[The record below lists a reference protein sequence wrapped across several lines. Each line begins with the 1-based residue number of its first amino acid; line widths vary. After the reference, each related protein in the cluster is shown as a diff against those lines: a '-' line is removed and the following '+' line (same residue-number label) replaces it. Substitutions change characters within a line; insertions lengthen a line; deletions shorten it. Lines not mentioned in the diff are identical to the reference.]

1 MFPLTRPMRQ
11 TLATIALLAVT
22 VVPTGV
28 VATIAWRINRPGHV
42 RDVEIELG
50 RQLGLQ
56 VTLEGVRYPKP
67 GEVVYQGI
75 TLRQEEP
82 RRKGLIEIGRADQA
96 RLQRADRDL
105 IVNLENPRLSAD
117 SPKLALG
124 QLAAVLQRSGQIPFE
139 RVHVTAGS
147 CQLDLGHESLR
158 VSVRDVAGELVVDPL
173 APSLKLTYRF
183 SGEGAGTRCELAGTR
198 DRRTEQIETSVALST
213 VEGPPLPARVLNVFF
228 DAADWLGSSAKF
240 EGMLHLHQAGSRDWE
255 ADYRGELHDVDL
267 AKLVGR
273 RFPRHRLNGRAR
285 VAIKEAKWGQR
296 PTQGWGWLEAK
307 GELAAGQGSIG
318 IDLIDALAREMKFR
332 RSPRLVNLDA
342 RKTDVDF
349 RALGLS
355 FAIESGGE
363 IQIGGALG
371 AEFPPDA
378 VIAGAT
384 TSLLS
389 APQGTASVHGL
400 IKTLF
405 PISQASSGV
414 MVPLTAESQLLLSLP
429 VPPGSV
435 NTTRQTVDG
444 N

>member
-1 MFPLTRPMRQ
+1 MFPLTRPLRQ
-11 TLATIALLAVT
+11 TLATIALVGLT
-22 VVPTGV
+22 VIPTGV

-56 VTLEGVRYPKP
+56 VTLDAVRYPKP

-82 RRKGLIEIGRADQA
+82 RSKGLTEIARASQA
-96 RLQRADRDL
+96 RLQRADREL
-105 IVNLENPRLSAD
+105 ILYLENPRLSAD
-117 SPKLALG
+117 SPKLGLG
-124 QLAAVLQRSGQIPFE
+124 QVAAMLQRSGQIPFE

-147 CQLDLGHESLR
+147 CQLDFGHESLR
-158 VSVRDVAGELVVDPL
+158 LALRDVAGEFVVDPL
-173 APSLKLTYRF
+173 APSVKLTYRVP
-183 SGEGAGTRCELAGTR
+183 GVGAGTRCELTVTR
-198 DRRTEQIETSVALST
+198 DRRTEQIETSVALTT
-213 VEGPPLPARVLNVFF
+213 VEGLPLPARLLNVFF
-228 DAADWLGSSAKF
+228 DADDWLGSSAKF
-240 EGMLHLHQAGSRDWE
+240 EGALRLRQAGSREWE
-255 ADYRGELHDVDL
+255 ADFTGELLDIDL

-273 RFPRHRLNGRAR
+273 RFPRHRLTGRAR

-307 GELAAGQGSIG
+307 GELLAGHGSIG
-318 IDLIDALAREMKFR
+318 VDLIEALAREMKFR
-332 RSPRLVNLDA
+332 RSPRLANLDA

-355 FAIESGGE
+355 FAMESNGE
-363 IQIGGALG
+363 IQIAGALG
-371 AEFPPDA
+371 AEFSPDA

-405 PISQASSGV
+405 PVSQASSGV
-414 MVPLTAESQLLLSLP
+414 LVPLTAESQLLLSLP
-429 VPPGSV
+429 VSPGSV
-435 NTTRQTVDG
+435 TTTRQTVDG

>member
-11 TLATIALLAVT
+11 MVATIALVGLT
-22 VVPTGV
+22 IVPTGV

-82 RRKGLIEIGRADQA
+82 RHKGLIEIGRADQA

-124 QLAAVLQRSGQIPFE
+124 QVAAVLQRSGQIPFE

-198 DRRTEQIETSVALST
+198 DRRTEQIETSVALTT

-240 EGMLHLHQAGSRDWE
+240 EGTLHLHQAGSRDWE

-363 IQIGGALG
+363 IQIAGALG

>member
-1 MFPLTRPMRQ
+1 
-11 TLATIALLAVT
+11 
-22 VVPTGV
+22 
-28 VATIAWRINRPGHV
+28 
-42 RDVEIELG
+42 
-50 RQLGLQ
+50 

-67 GEVVYQGI
+67 GEVIYQGI

-105 IVNLENPRLSAD
+105 IVYLENPRLSAD
-117 SPKLALG
+117 SPKLGLG
-124 QLAAVLQRSGQIPFE
+124 QLAAVLQRSGQVPFE
-139 RVHVTAGS
+139 KVHVTAGS

-158 VSVRDVAGELVVDPL
+158 LAVRDVAGELVVDPL

-183 SGEGAGTRCELAGTR
+183 PGEGAGTRCELAGTR
-198 DRRTEQIETSVALST
+198 DRRTEQIETSVALTT

-240 EGMLHLHQAGSRDWE
+240 EGTLHLHQAGSRDWE

-273 RFPRHRLNGRAR
+273 RFPRHRLTGRAR

-296 PTQGWGWLEAK
+296 PTQGWGWLEAR
-307 GELAAGQGSIG
+307 GELAAGQGAIG
-318 IDLIDALAREMKFR
+318 IDLVDALAREMKFR

-342 RKTDVDF
+342 RKIDVDF

-355 FAIESGGE
+355 FAMESSGE
-363 IQIGGALG
+363 IQIAGALG
-371 AEFPPDA
+371 TEFPPDA

-384 TSLLS
+384 TTLLS

-429 VPPGSV
+429 VSQGSL
-435 NTTRQTVDG
+435 TATRRTVDG

>member
-11 TLATIALLAVT
+11 TVATIALVGLT

-183 SGEGAGTRCELAGTR
+183 AGEGAGTRCELAGTR
-198 DRRTEQIETSVALST
+198 DRRTEQIETSVALTT

-240 EGMLHLHQAGSRDWE
+240 EGTLHLHQAGSRDWE

>member
-11 TLATIALLAVT
+11 TVATIALVGLT

-183 SGEGAGTRCELAGTR
+183 AGEGAGTRCELAGTR
-198 DRRTEQIETSVALST
+198 DRRTEQIETSVALTT
-213 VEGPPLPARVLNVFF
+213 VEGPPLTARVLNVFF

-240 EGMLHLHQAGSRDWE
+240 EGTLHLHQAGSRDWE

-285 VAIKEAKWGQR
+285 VVIKDAKWGQR

-384 TSLLS
+384 RSLLS

-429 VPPGSV
+429 VPPGSI

>member
-11 TLATIALLAVT
+11 TVATIALVGLT

-28 VATIAWRINRPGHV
+28 IATIAWRINRPGHV

-198 DRRTEQIETSVALST
+198 DRRTEQIETSVALTT

-240 EGMLHLHQAGSRDWE
+240 EGTLHLHQAGSRDWE

-371 AEFPPDA
+371 AEFSPDA

-389 APQGTASVHGL
+389 APEGTASVHGL

>member
-1 MFPLTRPMRQ
+1 MFPLTRPLRQ
-11 TLATIALLAVT
+11 TLATIALFVLT
-22 VVPTGV
+22 IVPTGA

-56 VTLEGVRYPKP
+56 VTLNAVRYPKP

-82 RRKGLIEIGRADQA
+82 RGKGLTEIARADQA
-96 RLQRADRDL
+96 RLQRADREL
-105 IVNLENPRLSAD
+105 ILHLENPQLRSD
-117 SPKLALG
+117 SPRLGLG
-124 QLAAVLQRSGQIPFE
+124 QLGVLLQRSGQIPFE
-139 RVHVTAGS
+139 RIHVTTGS
-147 CQLDLGHESLR
+147 CQLDLGHKSLQ
-158 VSVRDVAGELVVDPL
+158 VGLRDVAGEFVVDPM
-173 APSLKLTYRF
+173 APSVKLAYRIP
-183 SGEGAGTRCELAGTR
+183 GEGAGTRCELTVTR
-198 DRRTEQIETSVALST
+198 DRRTEQIETSVALAT
-213 VEGPPLPARVLNVFF
+213 VEGLPLPARVLSVFF
-228 DAADWLGSSAKF
+228 DAEDWLGSSAKF
-240 EGMLHLHQAGSRDWE
+240 EGTLRLHQGGSREWE
-255 ADYRGELHDVDL
+255 ADFQGELIDVDL

-273 RFPRHRLNGRAR
+273 RFPRHRLTGRAR
-285 VAIKEAKWGQR
+285 VAIKAAKWGQR
-296 PTQGWGWLEAK
+296 PTQGWGWLEAQ
-307 GELAAGQGSIG
+307 GDLAAGQGSIG
-318 IDLIDALAREMKFR
+318 VDLIEALAREMKFR

-349 RALGLS
+349 RAIGLA
-355 FAIESGGE
+355 FAMDSGGE
-363 IQIGGALG
+363 IQIAGALG

-414 MVPLTAESQLLLSLP
+414 LVPLTAESQLLLSLP

-435 NTTRQTVDG
+435 STTRQTVDG

>member
-11 TLATIALLAVT
+11 TVATIALVGLT

-240 EGMLHLHQAGSRDWE
+240 EGTLHLHQAGSRDWE

-371 AEFPPDA
+371 AEFSPDA

-389 APQGTASVHGL
+389 APEGTASVHGL

>member
-11 TLATIALLAVT
+11 TVATIALVGLT

-198 DRRTEQIETSVALST
+198 DRRTEQIETSVALTT

-240 EGMLHLHQAGSRDWE
+240 EGTLHLHQAGSRDWE

-371 AEFPPDA
+371 AEFSPDA

>member
-1 MFPLTRPMRQ
+1 MFPLTRPQRQ
-11 TLATIALLAVT
+11 TLATIALFGLT
-22 VVPTGV
+22 VFPTGV

-56 VTLEGVRYPKP
+56 VTLDAVRYPKP

-82 RRKGLIEIGRADQA
+82 RSKGLIEIARADLA

-105 IVNLENPRLSAD
+105 ILHLENPQLRAD
-117 SPKLALG
+117 SPKLGLG
-124 QLAAVLQRSGQIPFE
+124 QLAALLQRSGQIPFD
-139 RVHVTAGS
+139 RIHVTAS
-147 CQLDLGHESLR
+147 FCQLDLGHESLR
-158 VSVRDVAGELVVDPL
+158 MAIRDVAGEFVVDPL
-173 APSLKLTYRF
+173 APSVKLTYRIP
-183 SGEGAGTRCELAGTR
+183 GEGAGTRCELAITR
-198 DRRTEQIETSVALST
+198 DRTTEQIETSVALTT
-213 VEGPPLPARVLNVFF
+213 VEGLPLSARVLNVFF
-228 DAADWLGSSAKF
+228 DAEDWLGSSAKV
-240 EGMLHLHQAGSRDWE
+240 EGMLRLHQAGSREWE
-255 ADYRGELHDVDL
+255 ADFTGELVDVDL

-273 RFPRHRLNGRAR
+273 RFPRHRLTGRAQI
-285 VAIKEAKWGQR
+285 AIKEAKWGQR
-296 PTQGWGWLEAK
+296 PTQGWGWLQAR
-307 GELAAGQGSIG
+307 GELIAGQGSIG
-318 IDLIDALAREMKFR
+318 VNLIEALAREMKFR
-332 RSPRLVNLDA
+332 RSQRLASLDA
-342 RKTDVDF
+342 RKTEVDF

-355 FAIESGGE
+355 FAMESSGD
-363 IQIGGALG
+363 IQIAGALG

-405 PISQASSGV
+405 PVSQVSSGV

-429 VPPGSV
+429 VPAGAV
-435 NTTRQTVDG
+435 TTTRQTVDG

>member
-11 TLATIALLAVT
+11 TLATIALLGLT
-22 VVPTGV
+22 VVPTAV

-56 VTLEGVRYPKP
+56 VTLDAVRYPKP

-82 RRKGLIEIGRADQA
+82 RSKGLTEIARADQA
-96 RLQRADRDL
+96 RLQRADREL
-105 IVNLENPRLSAD
+105 IVYLENPRLSAD
-117 SPKLALG
+117 SPRAGLG

-139 RVHVTAGS
+139 RIHVTAAF
-147 CQLDLGHESLR
+147 CQLDLGHERLR
-158 VSVRDVAGELVVDPL
+158 LAVRDVAGEFVVDPL
-173 APSLKLTYRF
+173 APSVKLTYRVP
-183 SGEGAGTRCELAGTR
+183 SDATGTRCELAVTR
-198 DRRTEQIETSVALST
+198 DRRSEQIETSVALTT
-213 VEGPPLPARVLNVFF
+213 VEGVPLPARVLDVFF
-228 DAADWLGSSAKF
+228 DAEDWLGSNAKVN
-240 EGMLHLHQAGSRDWE
+240 GTLRLRQAGSREWE
-255 ADYRGELHDVDL
+255 AGFAGELLDVDL
-267 AKLVGR
+267 AKLVGK
-273 RFPRHRLNGRAR
+273 RFPRHRLTGRGR
-285 VAIKEAKWGQR
+285 LAIKDAQWGQL
-296 PTQGWGWLEAK
+296 PTQRWGWLEVK

-318 IDLIDALAREMKFR
+318 VDLIDALAREMKFR

-342 RKTDVDF
+342 RRTDVDF

-355 FAIESGGE
+355 FAMESSGD
-363 IQIGGALG
+363 IQIAGSLG
-371 AEFPPDA
+371 TEFPPDA

-405 PISQASSGV
+405 PVSQASSGV
-414 MVPLTAESQLLLSLP
+414 MVPFTAESQLLLSLP
-429 VPPGSV
+429 VAPGSV
-435 NTTRQTVDG
+435 PTTRRTVDG

>member
-11 TLATIALLAVT
+11 TVATIALVGLT

-198 DRRTEQIETSVALST
+198 DRRTEQIETSVALTT

-240 EGMLHLHQAGSRDWE
+240 EGTLHLHQAGSRDWE

>member
-11 TLATIALLAVT
+11 TVATIALVGLT

-198 DRRTEQIETSVALST
+198 DRRTEQIETSVALTT

-240 EGMLHLHQAGSRDWE
+240 EGTLHLHQAGSRDWE

-332 RSPRLVNLDA
+332 RSPRLLNLDA

>member
-11 TLATIALLAVT
+11 TVATIALVGLT

-28 VATIAWRINRPGHV
+28 IATIAWRINRPGHV

-198 DRRTEQIETSVALST
+198 DRRTEQIETSVALTT

-240 EGMLHLHQAGSRDWE
+240 EGTLHLHQAGSRDWE

>member
-11 TLATIALLAVT
+11 TVATIALVGLT

-105 IVNLENPRLSAD
+105 IVNLESPRLSAD

-198 DRRTEQIETSVALST
+198 DRRTEQIETSVALTT

-240 EGMLHLHQAGSRDWE
+240 EGTLHLHQAGSRDWE

>member
-11 TLATIALLAVT
+11 TVATIALVGLT

-158 VSVRDVAGELVVDPL
+158 VFVRDVAGELVVDPL

-198 DRRTEQIETSVALST
+198 DRRTEQIETSVALTT

-240 EGMLHLHQAGSRDWE
+240 EGTLHLHQAGSRDWE

>member
-117 SPKLALG
+117 SPRLALG

-400 IKTLF
+400 IKSLF

>member
-11 TLATIALLAVT
+11 TVATIALVGLT

-158 VSVRDVAGELVVDPL
+158 VFVRDVAGELVVDPL

-198 DRRTEQIETSVALST
+198 DRRTEQIETSVALTT

-240 EGMLHLHQAGSRDWE
+240 EGTLHLHQAGSRDWE

-332 RSPRLVNLDA
+332 RSPRLLNLDA

>member
-28 VATIAWRINRPGHV
+28 VAIIAWRINRPGHV

-117 SPKLALG
+117 SPRLALG

-198 DRRTEQIETSVALST
+198 DRRTEQLETSVALTT

-285 VAIKEAKWGQR
+285 VVIKDAKWGQR

-414 MVPLTAESQLLLSLP
+414 MVPLTA
-429 VPPGSV
+429 
-435 NTTRQTVDG
+435 
-444 N
+444 

>member
-11 TLATIALLAVT
+11 TVATIALVGLT

-198 DRRTEQIETSVALST
+198 DRRTEQIETSVALTT

-240 EGMLHLHQAGSRDWE
+240 EGTLHLHQAGSRDWE

-400 IKTLF
+400 IKSLF

>member
-11 TLATIALLAVT
+11 TVATIALVGLT

-198 DRRTEQIETSVALST
+198 DRRTEQIETSVALTT

-240 EGMLHLHQAGSRDWE
+240 EGTLHLHQAGSRDWE

-371 AEFPPDA
+371 AEFSPDA

-389 APQGTASVHGL
+389 APEGTASVHGL